1 MKKQFLSLL
10 LVLLCAFQSYSQDT
24 LKEVKVIGYK
34 NALQKS
40 YNMFYCVGIIIF
52 KGHHPP
58 GIGRQGFT
66 RFFDVLEQFIQTFF
80 AEDGQ
85 YGFNAKICLFA
96 ADLFGVQK
104 PLDIGCSRVGCIE
117 LRKWG
122 SDQKNR
128 TAH

>member
-1 MKKQFLSLL
+1 MPTPVDRFAQ
-10 LVLLCAFQSYSQDT
+10 T
-24 LKEVKVIGYK
+24 VKPLEGIYACWCGK
-34 NALQKS
+34 TGSDFALQKS